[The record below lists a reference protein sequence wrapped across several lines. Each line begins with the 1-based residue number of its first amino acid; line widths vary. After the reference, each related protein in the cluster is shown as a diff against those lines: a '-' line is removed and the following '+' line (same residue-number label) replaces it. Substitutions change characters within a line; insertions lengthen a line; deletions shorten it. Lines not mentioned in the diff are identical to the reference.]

1 MIIDVAL
8 QILESQADGVFSMD
22 LGITSNDLVTE
33 DTLRTAV
40 LISIFS
46 DARVSLEEMPDGEPT
61 RRGFWGDALE
71 ENDTFGSKL
80 WLLAR
85 EKKTED
91 VLDRAREY
99 VTEALSWMVDDG
111 IARELQIDT
120 AWTPEGFLGISG
132 KVYRPNAETFQ
143 FDTAW
148 NAELG
153 VA

>member
-8 QILESQADGVFSMD
+8 QILEETENALFSMD
-22 LGITSNDLVTE
+22 LSIASNDLVTE

-46 DARVSLEEMPDGEPT
+46 DARVSLEELPEGEPT

-85 EKKTED
+85 EKKTQD
-91 VLDRAREY
+91 VLDRARQY
-99 VTEALSWMVDDG
+99 VTQALSWMVDDG
-111 IARELQIDT
+111 IAREVQVET

-132 KVYRPNAETFQ
+132 KVHRPNAETFP
-143 FDTAW
+143 FNTAW
-148 NAELG
+148 DAELG